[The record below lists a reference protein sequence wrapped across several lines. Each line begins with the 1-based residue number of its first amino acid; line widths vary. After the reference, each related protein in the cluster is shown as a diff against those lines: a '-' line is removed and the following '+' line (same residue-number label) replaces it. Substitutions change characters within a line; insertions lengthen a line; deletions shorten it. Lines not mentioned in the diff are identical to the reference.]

1 MPDRRKDQIGNEKRR
16 KRTLPRRLEA
26 LRAGRWIFP
35 PPFGYRLEDGR
46 VLVDEGEAETLRTVF
61 DLYLEGRSHRD
72 IANHLERTGR
82 RTRYGRGRWNERTFA
97 RLITN
102 AGTYAAG
109 ELRVTM
115 AGESFAHP
123 VEPLIDRA
131 TVRRLGARR
140 RRNTSYRGG
149 SVPELTEFTLRGL
162 VKCTCARV
170 WESKLDNRYR
180 RRYYRCPLRSPDRSP
195 TCGNTV
201 GARRVEEHVWS
212 LIFDSILAEDAPRS
226 WIRVTAGVLREDRGD
241 AEAAVVECE
250 RLLRGL
256 ATERLNLDRQLVR
269 EAITEANHAALA
281 AENTGERVVVEAQL
295 AEASARLEAAADVD
309 AWEDQAHTFM
319 DRAAELSVTPAGRL
333 EIHRALIRS
342 VLVWRGED
350 GEAHFDVDWR
360 VNVTEPATRSSASIS
375 T

>member
-1 MPDRRKDQIGNEKRR
+1 MPDRRKDLPGWMRDKGAFDDRSVSEVLRDGAPEPVGHPSNPMKRIDY
-16 KRTLPRRLEA
+16 A
-26 LRAGRWIFP
+26 
-35 PPFGYRLEDGR
+35 
-46 VLVDEGEAETLRTVF
+46 
-61 DLYLEGRSHRD
+61 DLDSRQRENY
-72 IANHLERTGR
+72 N
-82 RTRYGRGRWNERTFA
+82 
-97 RLITN
+97 ITK
-102 AGTYAAG
+102 
-109 ELRVTM
+109 
-115 AGESFAHP
+115 
-123 VEPLIDRA
+123 
-131 TVRRLGARR
+131 LGALLAD
-140 RRNTSYRGG
+140 YGYHCMI
-149 SVPELTEFTLRGL
+149 LTADWHGADLIAHHVDGHDKLIQVKSRFTLREAYTGKDL
-162 VKCTCARV
+162 WVAFPHDGQWYLFPHDQMQQAVAARNPKAIGYS
-170 WESKLDNRYR
+170 WR
-180 RRYYRCPLRSPDRSP
+180 RPP

-241 AEAAVVECE
+241 AEAAVVEFE

-309 AWEDQAHTFM
+309 AWEDQAHTFV